1 MKPELRACRTAA
13 RPCGRE
19 AVAQGGPQV
28 WPGPGREHLGVRQ
41 GAPQVAPTKK
51 INCLALPVRAPKAF
65 IPTDTGHLQLAPWR
79 AGTVGTVYR
88 GGNGDRGMKWLFMFT
103 PHEMAWSG
111 VIWISPAP
119 ASCPLHRHRRR
130 RLSPGPPLLCIPS
143 AGRQQGGGSLGAR

>member
-41 GAPQVAPTKK
+41 GAPQVAPIKK

-65 IPTDTGHLQLAPWR
+65 TPLARDTSSWHPGEQALLAPF
-79 AGTVGTVYR
+79 TEEEMEI
-88 GGNGDRGMKWLFMFT
+88 GG
-103 PHEMAWSG
+103 
-111 VIWISPAP
+111 
-119 ASCPLHRHRRR
+119 
-130 RLSPGPPLLCIPS
+130 
-143 AGRQQGGGSLGAR
+143 